1 MICKNNFRELCLD
14 RFSGASCCVVGAG
27 PSINQADIG
36 MCYSMPC
43 FIVNSAIL
51 ALDWST
57 GLGEDRF
64 WISNDTLCL
73 RWSYWEKV
81 KNSLCNIVVRESWEK
96 HANIIPSR
104 ARFFSPRKS
113 NTIIDES
120 DDGLC
125 YCSSVPTCL
134 DMAIKFGFKKIYL
147 FGVDHDIDNN
157 GYFWSSWSEDK
168 KPMQV
173 VDYAGE
179 RKFLTKPLALVQPK
193 DQRISVWNENI
204 DCFQSISNY
213 AALKDVK
220 IMNMNKSSKIKSFE
234 FHA

>member
-1 MICKNNFRELCLD
+1 M
-14 RFSGASCCVVGAG
+14 
-27 PSINQADIG
+27 
-36 MCYSMPC
+36 
-43 FIVNSAIL
+43 L
-51 ALDWST
+51 A
-57 GLGEDRF
+57 
-64 WISNDTLCL
+64 
-73 RWSYWEKV
+73 
-81 KNSLCNIVVRESWEK
+81 
-96 HANIIPSR
+96 
-104 ARFFSPRKS
+104 FFSPRKS